1 MKVKIADVD
10 FKIAGQNQSGAWLE
24 VDTKCLYI
32 NEFHMKPIPGLSN
45 KSFYLHRS
53 LVEEIDY
60 EGDEQLEKIC
70 KALLDPDG
78 NFPIGVAGIGAIYY
92 HEGYMSDVMLDGY
105 FYSKIPIVPWA
116 IIVIAMGDFI
126 SGTCI
131 LFGAGI
137 LLTIIHGI
145 NGYIVTTSR
154 KKLQEI
160 KSIMNHNN

>member
-1 MKVKIADVD
+1 MMTIGEFNRNIKKI
-10 FKIAGQNQSGAWLE
+10 E
-24 VDTKCLYI
+24 
-32 NEFHMKPIPGLSN
+32 
-45 KSFYLHRS
+45 R
-53 LVEEIDY
+53 
-60 EGDEQLEKIC
+60 LEKLIWF
-70 KALLDPDG
+70 LL
-78 NFPIGVAGIGAIYY
+78 FI
-92 HEGYMSDVMLDGY
+92 
-105 FYSKIPIVPWA
+105 FYISVPWA